1 MSVALVILVGIL
13 VLLAFLV
20 TAVEDDRRSQ
30 RIRELTGEERFRLE
44 AN

>member
-1 MSVALVILVGIL
+1 MSVALVILCGVL
-13 VLLAFLV
+13 VLLALLV
-20 TAVEDDRRSQ
+20 TAVDDDRRSR